1 MIAMQEKKE
10 TISMQQTPLIVF
22 VWRRLFGLVGGFSV
36 VRQAVWLA
44 CWPLRKV
51 GCSNIVITVLRG
63 TRILVK
69 MTPFLPAIRDMRNPG
84 FVSNSGL
91 PDSC

>member
-36 VRQAVWLA
+36 VRQPVWLA

-51 GCSNIVITVLRG
+51 GCSNIVIIETNAHFG
-63 TRILVK
+63 ENDS
-69 MTPFLPAIRDMRNPG
+69 FLLEIRNYRNYHKYVEG
-84 FVSNSGL
+84 
-91 PDSC
+91 